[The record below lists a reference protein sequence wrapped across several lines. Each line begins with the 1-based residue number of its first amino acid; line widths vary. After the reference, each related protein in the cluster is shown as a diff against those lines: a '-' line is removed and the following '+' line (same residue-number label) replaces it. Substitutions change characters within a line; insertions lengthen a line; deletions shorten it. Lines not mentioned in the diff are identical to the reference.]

1 MLENSWIEN
10 FCDRLYAVYR
20 DSSPS
25 FSLRF
30 SVARF
35 DDGNERNFPPAA
47 YHFGR
52 VSSRQAAHTFSR
64 PFFFSFFLFFFS
76 ATVLI
81 PRNHFSCSRCCLW
94 KNRGGKRGRGSSNN
108 MVKSFKR
115 VPATWNGWP
124 RTWSTH
130 YKATYFPLF
139 PPSLSPLFSLL
150 FFFFLDYLH
159 VSCPP
164 MVTQSRS
171 SLNPETSPA
180 FVGRC
185 CIAGRDECDESFEN
199 SAKTN
204 LFSFFLREVSLQFWI
219 LFFFFEKKLGR
230 MAPRRGRNFW
240 ARIQREEFC
249 RVIEISY
256 DFFFPS
262 KLKLKLFFF
271 FIEFEFTFFKRS
283 YRF

>member
-1 MLENSWIEN
+1 M
-10 FCDRLYAVYR
+10 YR

-47 YHFGR
+47 YHFGQLIR
-52 VSSRQAAHTFSR
+52 PRFVEASGAHLFSS
-64 PFFFSFFLFFFS
+64 FFFSFFLFFFS

-139 PPSLSPLFSLL
+139 PPSFSPLFSLL
-150 FFFFLDYLH
+150 FF
-159 VSCPP
+159 
-164 MVTQSRS
+164 
-171 SLNPETSPA
+171 
-180 FVGRC
+180 
-185 CIAGRDECDESFEN
+185 
-199 SAKTN
+199 
-204 LFSFFLREVSLQFWI
+204 SFFFSRLLARFVSSNGNPVAIIVKSRNKPCFCWSMLHCRQGWMWRVLREFGENEPLLVL
-219 LFFFFEKKLGR
+219 L
-230 MAPRRGRNFW
+230 ARG
-240 ARIQREEFC
+240 
-249 RVIEISY
+249 
-256 DFFFPS
+256 
-262 KLKLKLFFF
+262 
-271 FIEFEFTFFKRS
+271 
-283 YRF
+283 

>member
-1 MLENSWIEN
+1 MKWLASYMKYPLQS
-10 FCDRLYAVYR
+10 DL
-20 DSSPS
+20 
-25 FSLRF
+25 FS
-30 SVARF
+30 
-35 DDGNERNFPPAA
+35 
-47 YHFGR
+47 
-52 VSSRQAAHTFSR
+52 
-64 PFFFSFFLFFFS
+64 
-76 ATVLI
+76 
-81 PRNHFSCSRCCLW
+81 
-94 KNRGGKRGRGSSNN
+94 
-108 MVKSFKR
+108 
-115 VPATWNGWP
+115 
-124 RTWSTH
+124 
-130 YKATYFPLF
+130 
-139 PPSLSPLFSLL
+139 SLSSFPPLFSLL
-150 FFFFLDYLH
+150 FFSFFFFLDYLH

-271 FIEFEFTFFKRS
+271 FIEFEFTFSKRS